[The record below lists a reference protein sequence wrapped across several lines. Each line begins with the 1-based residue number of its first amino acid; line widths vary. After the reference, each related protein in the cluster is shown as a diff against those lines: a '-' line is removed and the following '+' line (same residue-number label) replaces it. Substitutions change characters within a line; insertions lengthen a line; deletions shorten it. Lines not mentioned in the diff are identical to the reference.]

1 MVFFFLRISKYHF
14 PLKCHRIIINRSVG
28 FYCSGLIRIALSG
41 SLEHQSTPRSIVRFI
56 NSSSLLRFDWIHYTF
71 LSISLLQFR
80 IIVYQL
86 RFPRNTNKS
95 FWKLGWNK
103 NETWARL
110 KQNGFT
116 TSVLIIFR
124 EGTLAFKLNAL
135 RHDCSKRLKAFDSRD
150 NRVSPRPPCSAGRK
164 WTRDEYGNITTCI

>member
-1 MVFFFLRISKYHF
+1 MGLSNIS
-14 PLKCHRIIINRSVG
+14 RR
-28 FYCSGLIRIALSG
+28 RA
-41 SLEHQSTPRSIVRFI
+41 RFI
-56 NSSSLLRFDWIHYTF
+56 NSSSLLRFDWIHYITF

-150 NRVSPRPPCSAGRK
+150 NRVSPRPPCSGAKVDAGRIRK
-164 WTRDEYGNITTCI
+164 YNNVYIIKAISFVCSTMHRAPGDGIWCDSRCRHHSELEFR